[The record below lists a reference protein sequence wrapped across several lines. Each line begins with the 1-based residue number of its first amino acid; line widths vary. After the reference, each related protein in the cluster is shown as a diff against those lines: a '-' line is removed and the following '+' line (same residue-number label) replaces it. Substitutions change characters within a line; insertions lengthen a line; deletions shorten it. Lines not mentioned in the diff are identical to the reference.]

1 LSSGKVLSHFS
12 AGSVDLKGV
21 DVTDDGVVDLSASID
36 NIAREPDAV
45 AWIDD
50 DLLVTA
56 NEGDYEGGSRG
67 FTIFDRSGT
76 VVWDSGNETERLAA
90 EAGVYPDNRSDNKG
104 AEPETVAM
112 AAMGGSR
119 FIFVALERANAVA
132 VYELQDRTPAFR
144 QLLKTGVGPEG
155 VLPLPEQN
163 LLAIA
168 NEADPGEG
176 LPSTISIFFFDSA
189 PSKN

>member
-1 LSSGKVLSHFS
+1 
-12 AGSVDLKGV
+12 
-21 DVTDDGVVDLSASID
+21 
-36 NIAREPDAV
+36 
-45 AWIDD
+45 
-50 DLLVTA
+50 
-56 NEGDYEGGSRG
+56 
-67 FTIFDRSGT
+67 
-76 VVWDSGNETERLAA
+76 
-90 EAGVYPDNRSDNKG
+90 
-104 AEPETVAM
+104 
-112 AAMGGSR
+112 MGGSR

-176 LPSTISIFFFDSA
+176 LPSTISIFLFD
-189 PSKN
+189 PGPRKN